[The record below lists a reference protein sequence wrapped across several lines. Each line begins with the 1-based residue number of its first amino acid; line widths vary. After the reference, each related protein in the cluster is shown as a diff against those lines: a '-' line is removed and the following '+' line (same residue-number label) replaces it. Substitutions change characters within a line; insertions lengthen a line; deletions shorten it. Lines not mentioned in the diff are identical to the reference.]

1 MNASRPAADLTP
13 AEADVSVV
21 ICSHS
26 DRRFHSLERAVEAL
40 RGQTLAPKEIVLV
53 VDHEPELLRRAR
65 TRWPDLRVIANTHA
79 RGLSGARNSG
89 GEASTGSVIAFLDDD
104 AVPAP
109 DWLARMT
116 DAHAAGGVIAVGG
129 AVDPLWLEPR
139 PRWFPKEFDW
149 VVGCSYAGLPEER
162 AAVRNPIGASM
173 SLPREVFE
181 EVGGF
186 RDHLGRL
193 GSAPFGCEETELCIR
208 ARRRWQERVV
218 VYDPAIRAWHLVP
231 PERARRGYFLKR
243 CWAEGRSKA
252 RVARLAG
259 SGSLGTELGYS
270 GRVLPG
276 AVLRELRDA
285 VLRRDLGG
293 VARAG
298 AIVSGFAAT
307 LAGFLAGCLR
317 R

>member
-1 MNASRPAADLTP
+1 M
-13 AEADVSVV
+13 

-26 DRRFHSLERAVEAL
+26 GRRFRGLERAVEAI
-40 RGQTLAPKEIVLV
+40 RAQTRHPREIVLV
-53 VDHEPELLRRAR
+53 IDHEPELLRRAR
-65 TRWPDLRVIANTHA
+65 ERWPDLRVIPNTRT

-89 GEASTGSVIAFLDDD
+89 VEASTGRVIAFLDDD

-109 DWLARMT
+109 DWLARMAE
-116 DAHAAGGVIAVGG
+116 AHAAGGAIAVGG
-129 AVDPLWLEPR
+129 AVEPIWVEPR

-149 VVGCSYAGLPEER
+149 VVGCSYAGLPRER

-173 SLPREVFE
+173 SVPREVFE
-181 EVGGF
+181 HVGGF
-186 RDHLGRL
+186 RDGLGRL

-208 ARRRWQERVV
+208 ARRRWRERVV
-218 VYDPAIRAWHLVP
+218 VYDPAIRVGHVVP
-231 PERARRGYFLKR
+231 PERARRGYFLTR

-252 RVARLAG
+252 RVSRLGG
-259 SGSLGTELGYS
+259 SGALGTELSYS
-270 GRVLPG
+270 GRVLPS

-307 LAGFLAGCLR
+307 LAGFLAGHLR